1 MGRNKRH
8 DPQSD
13 WKAGTWEG
21 ARREAMRR
29 WAALPLERIL
39 AAQEEMAELAEAL
52 GHDIQSSKGQ
62 QKVVESKTDY
72 GNLSHP
78 KK

>member
-8 DPQSD
+8 DPESD
-13 WKAGTWEG
+13 WEAGTWEG

-29 WAALPLERIL
+29 WAELPLEQIL
-39 AAQEEMAELAEAL
+39 IAQEEMADLAEAL
-52 GHDIQSSKGQ
+52 GHDIQSPEER
-62 QKVVESKTDY
+62 QKVAEPGADY
-72 GNLSHP
+72 GNSDRV